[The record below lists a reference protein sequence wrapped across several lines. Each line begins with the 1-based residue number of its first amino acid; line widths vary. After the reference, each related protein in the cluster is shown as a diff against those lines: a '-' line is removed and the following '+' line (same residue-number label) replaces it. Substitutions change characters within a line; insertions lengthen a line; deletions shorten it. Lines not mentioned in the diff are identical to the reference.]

1 MKLFIVREL
10 NGHIGGIVKKSKIVV
25 LAACGTVLSLSA
37 CTSSPNQND
46 IYACEDWASAY
57 STMANAN
64 TEDNVQ
70 LSAILKVTADS
81 YESASSEAT
90 NSELSNLISQL
101 SSFYASA
108 ARMVDQDNPDLLNE
122 IDVDDKDIYRKCVEL
137 KINPVLDADNLPDW
151 YKG

>member
-1 MKLFIVREL
+1 MK
-10 NGHIGGIVKKSKIVV
+10 KIT
-25 LAACGTVLSLSA
+25 ATFTSTVIAISLSGCA
-37 CTSSPNQND
+37 TGPNQND
-46 IYACEDWASAY
+46 IYACDDWASAY
-57 STMANAN
+57 STMANMN
-64 TEDNVQ
+64 TQDNEQ
-70 LSAILKVTADS
+70 LSAMLKVTADS

-90 NSELSNLISQL
+90 NPELSNLISQL

-137 KINPVLDADNLPDW
+137 KINPELTADNLPDW

>member
-1 MKLFIVREL
+1 MKKL
-10 NGHIGGIVKKSKIVV
+10 
-25 LAACGTVLSLSA
+25 LAGSLVATGCLISLTA
-37 CTSSPNQND
+37 CTTSPNQND

-64 TEDNVQ
+64 TEDNAQ
-70 LSAILKVTADS
+70 LSAMLKVTADS

-90 NSELSNLISQL
+90 NPELSNLISQL

-137 KINPVLDADNLPDW
+137 KINPELTADKLPDW